1 MSWEWALQENQA
13 EVAWLCLLPSGL
25 QSHKITSTVFY
36 QPRQPPLTTQIQEKR
51 NPAAISAWKDINSFA
66 GSTCLVAMP
75 TGCVGQTERK
85 LPTVFLYKGIG
96 IQGGH
101 SRASANCPRA
111 QIWKWGHSRRASLSE
126 LPWTCG
132 SDPILG
138 SNTACIQPYKG
149 TAHSGQSP
157 ASAQPPEHTFKSY
170 GLDLKSPPKARWL
183 KVTSLPTRGIW
194 GNWCDL

>member
-36 QPRQPPLTTQIQEKR
+36 QPRQPPLTPQIQEKR

-75 TGCVGQTERK
+75 TGCAGQTERK

-96 IQGGH
+96 IQGG
-101 SRASANCPRA
+101 P
-111 QIWKWGHSRRASLSE
+111 
-126 LPWTCG
+126 
-132 SDPILG
+132 
-138 SNTACIQPYKG
+138 
-149 TAHSGQSP
+149 
-157 ASAQPPEHTFKSY
+157 
-170 GLDLKSPPKARWL
+170 LKSFSQLSQGTDLEVGPQPKRF
-183 KVTSLPTRGIW
+183 PQ
-194 GNWCDL
+194 